1 MFKPKDIIKLIGDN
15 VKKTRNPFGVPN
27 YLMNRWWKG
36 KDLPAEGDA
45 MLFTGLMYQSVPYIE
60 MTTRHLERYEDSAI
74 AGYVRYGKYMPKFMV
89 ALGLALL
96 SSKEEKKKTSDM
108 LHSIARVLARSK
120 VDFYYK
126 PELDHYSGV
135 LLYDLG
141 DIDGFIKHAR
151 FVAGRLRDKGVNK
164 LITVDPHTTYA
175 LKILYPKYL
184 GETFEVKVYFEL
196 INFRGENG
204 LEQVTLH
211 DPCMYGRYLE
221 MSDVPTKVLE
231 SLGIECVAVRN
242 SGKFTNCCGGPVES
256 MSPKLSKEVLHR
268 RVEELQSTGTPIVA
282 MCPICLTHLKKG
294 GVEVED
300 LSTLIARCA

>member
-1 MFKPKDIIKLIGDN
+1 MFKPRDIIELIADN

-27 YLMNRWWKG
+27 GLLNRWWKG
-36 KDLPAEGDA
+36 IDLRAEGDI

-60 MTTRHLERYEDSAI
+60 MTTKHLERYEDRAV
-74 AGYVRYGKYMPKFMV
+74 ADYVKYGKYMPKILMG
-89 ALGLALL
+89 LGLALL
-96 SSKEEKKKTSDM
+96 SSKEEKKQSNDM
-108 LHSIARVLARSK
+108 LQSIVKVLTRSK
-120 VDFYYK
+120 VDFCYK

-141 DIDGFIKHAR
+141 DIDGFISHAR
-151 FVAGRLRDKGVNK
+151 FVADRLKEHGVKK

-175 LKILYPKYL
+175 LKVLYPEYV
-184 GETFEVKVYFEL
+184 GETFEVKTYFEL

-204 LEQVTLH
+204 SKRITLH

-231 SLGIECVAVRN
+231 NLGIECVPVRN
-242 SGKFTNCCGGPVES
+242 SGKFTTCCGGPVES
-256 MSPKLSKEVLHR
+256 ISPKLSREVLDR
-268 RVEELQSTGTPIVA
+268 RVKELQSTGAPIVA
-282 MCPICLTHLKKG
+282 MCPICMTHLKKG